1 MSRRRT
7 EPARDRGGLGCGE
20 LLSACHVIPYLLDNF
35 LQLFVEDLSVLNW
48 PTLLPEAD
56 PMMGSVAEALAGAR
70 VEVESDPR
78 MALLRPFPPGA
89 LGPAYMQH
97 ATGATWPML
106 PRWCHRADYVE
117 DAAMSLL
124 VIKVAESFCGELCV
138 LE

>member
-20 LLSACHVIPYLLDNF
+20 LLSACHVIPYLDNF

-56 PMMGSVAEALAGAR
+56 PMVESVAEALAGAR

-78 MALLRPFPPGA
+78 MALLRPYPLRSWPR
-89 LGPAYMQH
+89 LH
-97 ATGATWPML
+97 ATRHWRNMADPASL
-106 PRWCHRADYVE
+106 VPWC
-117 DAAMSLL
+117 
-124 VIKVAESFCGELCV
+124 
-138 LE
+138 